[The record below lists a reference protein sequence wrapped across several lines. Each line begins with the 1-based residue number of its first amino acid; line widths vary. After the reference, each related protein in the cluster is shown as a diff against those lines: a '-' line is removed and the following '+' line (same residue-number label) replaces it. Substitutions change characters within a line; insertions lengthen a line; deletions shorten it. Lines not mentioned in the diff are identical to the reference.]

1 MKKKILIVDDELF
14 FRAML
19 KKNLQGNFDI
29 IEGAN
34 GHEAVSLCREKLP
47 DLIILDIEMPVCDG
61 IEACK
66 ILKADPATRKIPV
79 ILFTSRTRKK
89 DMVLGLKLA
98 PMTTLP
104 NRSTRR
110 NCWPGSMRIC
120 APSISIPTSSMKT

>member
-66 ILKADPATRKIPV
+66 ILKADPRPENPRYPV
-79 ILFTSRTRKK
+79 YFTNQKEGYGPRPQ
-89 DMVLGLKLA
+89 GW
-98 PMTTLP
+98 
-104 NRSTRR
+104 RR
-110 NCWPGSMRIC
+110 
-120 APSISIPTSSMKT
+120 